1 MPSKSKAAKPAAR
14 KPRSKRP
21 RPPSAA
27 SASAAA
33 GPAVA
38 AVFKPELL
46 GPASSTSA
54 LAALFAEAK
63 PYPHLFVEGVF
74 DDDVLRQAKEELL
87 GGEWFRKRVDLYDFL
102 QTDHLRHAG
111 ASGAVARIQ
120 NALYGPDFRRWIEGV
135 TGLRTLA
142 EPLDTSAAQ
151 YAKGG
156 HLLCHDDDLS
166 GRVIAFIVYLVD
178 EDWTAEDGGA
188 LDLYDCDPATGF
200 PCAVSKSLVP
210 KWNSLAFFAVT
221 PGSFH
226 QVAEVLTSTKGSRMS
241 ISGWFHGKAPPRPG
255 PLPLPV
261 PTFRVPSRVRS
272 RLAPGLLLADGA
284 AATTS
289 AGSDDEGG
297 DEDDESEEV
306 TLDLELLSRWVE
318 PKWLAIAVSGVQ
330 MQEHFAEHGSIE
342 LAPFLKETAYGAALK
357 AMRVQSWIAVG
368 PPHLRQYRVAA
379 SCNSEAASLLAGTES
394 SSSSSA
400 AVAAAS
406 AAPSH
411 AARVPV
417 AAAPAPPQVAS
428 ALSLAAVAA
437 AQASDDAS
445 SPLAASS
452 KASAAAADAVS
463 EYAHANRLAGGPGTR
478 WREQSA
484 AVPDAATLL
493 WQMLDSREFADFLA
507 VLTGAGTVATWAVE
521 ARAIGQGSYTLV
533 TDPELKRARRRKGAP
548 EDSSEEPAAKRGAA
562 SAGTVVAPALTPDGS
577 RESSVAGESDE
588 EEDDPLRIEACF
600 CMLDPFPGVD
610 ADEPWPEEAGG
621 YTVMLTSDEE
631 LCTVEPT
638 SNSLSVL
645 GVPPGATT
653 FVKFVT
659 ASAPGVRY
667 DVCMR
672 ANIE

>member
-1 MPSKSKAAKPAAR
+1 M
-14 KPRSKRP
+14 
-21 RPPSAA
+21 
-27 SASAAA
+27 
-33 GPAVA
+33 
-38 AVFKPELL
+38 
-46 GPASSTSA
+46 
-54 LAALFAEAK
+54 
-63 PYPHLFVEGVF
+63 
-74 DDDVLRQAKEELL
+74 
-87 GGEWFRKRVDLYDFL
+87 
-102 QTDHLRHAG
+102 
-111 ASGAVARIQ
+111 
-120 NALYGPDFRRWIEGV
+120 
-135 TGLRTLA
+135 
-142 EPLDTSAAQ
+142 
-151 YAKGG
+151 
-156 HLLCHDDDLS
+156 
-166 GRVIAFIVYLVD
+166 
-178 EDWTAEDGGA
+178 
-188 LDLYDCDPATGF
+188 
-200 PCAVSKSLVP
+200 P

-226 QVAEVLTSTKGSRMS
+226 QVAEVLTATKGSRMS

-255 PLPLPV
+255 PVPLPV
-261 PTFRVPSRVRS
+261 PTFTIPSRVRS
-272 RLAPGLLLADGA
+272 RLAPGLVLTDGATAHATTGA
-284 AATTS
+284 AA
-289 AGSDDEGG
+289 ADSDD
-297 DEDDESEEV
+297 DVDDDAEEV
-306 TLDLELLSRWVE
+306 SLDLELLSRWIN
-318 PKWLAIAVSGVQ
+318 PQWLTIAVSGAQ
-330 MQEHFAEHGSIE
+330 MQEHFAENGSIE
-342 LAPFLKETAYGAALK
+342 LAPFLDQTAYDAALK

-379 SCNSEAASLLAGTES
+379 SCNSEGASLLAGSESAS
-394 SSSSSA
+394 SSG
-400 AVAAAS
+400 AAAADS
-406 AAPSH
+406 AGSSE

-437 AQASDDAS
+437 AVASDDVAS
-445 SPLAASS
+445 PHAASA
-452 KASAAAADAVS
+452 KASTAAADAVS

-507 VLTGAGTVATWAVE
+507 VLTGAGRVASWAVE

-533 TDPELKRARRRKGAP
+533 TDPDLKRARRRKGAP
-548 EDSSEEPAAKRGAA
+548 EDSSAEPAAKRGAA
-562 SAGTVVAPALTPDGS
+562 SGTVVAPVPTPTGS
-577 RESSVAGESDE
+577 RESSVAGDSED
-588 EEDDPLRIEACF
+588 EEDDPLRVEACL

-631 LCTVEPT
+631 LCTVDPA

-659 ASAPGVRY
+659 GSAPGVRY

>member
-210 KWNSLAFFAVT
+210 
-221 PGSFH
+221 
-226 QVAEVLTSTKGSRMS
+226 R
-241 ISGWFHGKAPPRPG
+241 
-255 PLPLPV
+255 
-261 PTFRVPSRVRS
+261 
-272 RLAPGLLLADGA
+272 
-284 AATTS
+284 
-289 AGSDDEGG
+289 SDDEGG

-306 TLDLELLSRWVE
+306 TLDLELLSRWIE

-379 SCNSEAASLLAGTES
+379 SCNSEAASLIAGTES
-394 SSSSSA
+394 SCSSSA
-400 AVAAAS
+400 TVAAAS

-452 KASAAAADAVS
+452 KASVAAADAVS

-548 EDSSEEPAAKRGAA
+548 EVSSEEPAAKRGAA

-577 RESSVAGESDE
+577 RESSVAGESDEEE